1 MRFKVLLAGLTG
13 LSLAAG
19 AAAQTPVS
27 SPEFS
32 PLSFRSHVAFLA
44 DDLLEG
50 RESGTRGYDIAAH
63 YVASQFESLGLQP
76 GTPGGWYQ
84 PIEFVRYAIGGTPRL
99 VVNGHSFA
107 HGSEVLLRP
116 SPDPDSLSIAAPL
129 VFAGYGLDLPARGFD
144 DYEGLDVAGKIVV
157 VLNGTPSGT
166 PSDVSAH
173 LNAEKA
179 RMAAD
184 RGAVGMLVIRTR
196 SEAERL
202 SWNRLV
208 SFSDRPGTTWI
219 DGRGHP
225 VASNALRFNATLDY
239 SAAAAI
245 FQGAR
250 RSLDQVLT
258 DAARRG
264 SRPDGFALPGS
275 ARLERDG
282 ANATRFSSPNV
293 IAVLPGSDPA
303 LAGEYVLLMA
313 HLDGLG
319 VRESGAN
326 EGGDRIRNG
335 AMDNASG
342 VATLIEVAQAMM
354 RSGQR
359 PRRPVLFA
367 AVTAEEVG
375 LLGSE
380 YLARNPVGGGRIV
393 SVVNLDMPILTYD
406 FEDVIAFGAEHST
419 LGPIVARAA
428 AQMNVRLAP
437 DPLPEQGLFTR
448 SDHYEFVRVGV
459 PSVFLMTGFG
469 GEGRRRFT
477 AFLDLNYH
485 TVSDDLSLPF
495 NWAAGAKF
503 ARLNYLI
510 AREIADEDGVPLWYA
525 DSFFSDAVGGR
536 QRRAQRVSGDG
547 QAASR

>member
-1 MRFKVLLAGLTG
+1 MYFKALLVGLTG

-19 AAAQTPVS
+19 AAAQTPAPA
-27 SPEFS
+27 PEFS
-32 PLSFRSHVAFLA
+32 PQSFRSHVVFLA

-76 GTPGGWYQ
+76 GAADGWFQ
-84 PIEFVRYAIGGTPRL
+84 PIDFVRYTTAGTPRL
-99 VVNGHSFA
+99 TIGGRTFT
-107 HGSEVLLRP
+107 HGRDMLLRP
-116 SPDPDSLSIAAPL
+116 SPDPEPLSIAAPL
-129 VFAGYGLDLPARGFD
+129 VFAGFGLDLPARGFD
-144 DYEGLDVAGKIVV
+144 DYAGLDVAGKIVV
-157 VLNGTPSGT
+157 VLNGTPLGT

-173 LNAEKA
+173 MNAEKA

-184 RGAVGMLVIRTR
+184 RGAVGMLVIRSR
-196 SEAERL
+196 SEAERV
-202 SWNRLV
+202 SWSRLMT
-208 SFSDRPGTTWI
+208 SSNRPGTTWV
-219 DGRGHP
+219 DGEGHP
-225 VASNALRFNATLDY
+225 VPANALRFNATIDRT
-239 SAAAAI
+239 AADTI

-250 RSLDQVLT
+250 RSLDQVLA

-264 SRPDGFALPGS
+264 GRPAGFALPGS

-293 IAVLPGSDPA
+293 VAVLPGSDPA

-319 VRESGAN
+319 VRASG
-326 EGGDRIRNG
+326 EGDRIRNG

-342 VATLIEVAQAMM
+342 VATLIEVAQAMV
-354 RSGQR
+354 RSGHR
-359 PRRPVLFA
+359 PRRPVLLA

-380 YLARNPVGGGRIV
+380 FLARNPIGPGRVV

-419 LGPIVARAA
+419 LGPIVERAA
-428 AQMNVRLAP
+428 AQMNVRLTP

-477 AFLDLNYH
+477 AFLDDHYH
-485 TVSDDLSLPF
+485 EVSDDLGLPF
-495 NWAAGAKF
+495 DWGAGAKF

-525 DSFFSDAVGGR
+525 DSFFGEAVGGR
-536 QRRAQRVSGDG
+536 QRRAQRVTGEG